1 MRKKQSATSFW
12 KAMWAVVWKDLS
24 AERRSREI
32 FSVML
37 VFSLL
42 VVIIS
47 NFALDLNPKTQQET
61 TAGMLWITFAFA
73 GTLGLN
79 RSMAIEKENNC
90 LNGLL
95 LAPVDRTAILFGKVI
110 GNLLFIFMVEAIVVP
125 LFSIFNNI
133 NLFNPGLLVTLL
145 LGSIGY
151 VVVGTF
157 LSTITVQTR
166 TGNIL
171 LPILQFPI
179 VIPVIIAAVRAS
191 TFFLQGQEMGLI
203 WPNLNLIIAFDAIYI
218 ALGVIFFDF
227 LVEE

>member
-1 MRKKQSATSFW
+1 MRKPRSLTSFW

-24 AERRSREI
+24 AERRSREM
-32 FSVML
+32 FSVMV

-47 NFALDLNPKTQQET
+47 NFALDLNPKTQREI
-61 TAGMLWITFAFA
+61 TAGMLWITFTFA

-90 LNGLL
+90 LDGLL

-133 NLFNPGLLVTLL
+133 NLINGGLLITLV

-179 VIPVIIAAVRAS
+179 VLPVIVSAVRAS
-191 TFFLQGQEMGLI
+191 TFFLQGQPMELI
-203 WPNLNLIIAFDAIYI
+203 WPNLNLIIAFDVIYI

>member
-1 MRKKQSATSFW
+1 
-12 KAMWAVVWKDLS
+12 MWAVVWKDLS

-42 VVIIS
+42 VVFIS
-47 NFALDLNPKTQQET
+47 NFALDLNPKTQREI
-61 TAGMLWITFAFA
+61 TAGMLWITFTFA
-73 GTLGLN
+73 ANLGLN

-90 LNGLL
+90 LDGLL
-95 LAPVDRTAILFGKVI
+95 LAPVDRTAILFGKII
-110 GNLLFIFMVEAIVVP
+110 GNMLFILMVEVIMVP
-125 LFSIFNNI
+125 LFSIFNNV
-133 NLFNPGLLVTLL
+133 NLLNPGFLITLV

-151 VVVGTF
+151 VTVGTF

-166 TGNIL
+166 TGNLL

-179 VIPVIIAAVRAS
+179 VLPVIISAVRAS
-191 TFFLQGQEMGLI
+191 TFFLQDQPMDLI
-203 WPNLNLIIAFDAIYI
+203 WPNLNLIIAFNVIYLAAGYI
-218 ALGVIFFDF
+218 LFDY

>member
-1 MRKKQSATSFW
+1 MNRNQSQTSFW
-12 KAMWAVVWKDLS
+12 KTMWAIVWKDLT

-42 VVIIS
+42 VVFIS
-47 NFALDLNPKTQQET
+47 NFALDLNPKTQREIT
-61 TAGMLWITFAFA
+61 GGMLWITFTFA
-73 GTLGLN
+73 ANLGLN

-90 LNGLL
+90 LDGLL
-95 LAPVDRTAILFGKVI
+95 LAPVDRTTILFGKII
-110 GNLLFIFMVEAIVVP
+110 GNMLFILMVEIIMVP
-125 LFSIFNNI
+125 LFSIFNNV
-133 NLFNPGLLVTLL
+133 NLLNPGFLITLV

-151 VVVGTF
+151 VTVGTF

-166 TGNIL
+166 TGNLL

-179 VIPVIIAAVRAS
+179 VLPVIISAVRAS
-191 TFFLQGQEMGLI
+191 TFFLQDQPMDLI
-203 WPNLNLIIAFDAIYI
+203 WPNLNLIIAFNAIYLAAGYI
-218 ALGVIFFDF
+218 LFDY

>member
-1 MRKKQSATSFW
+1 VRKPHATSFW

-47 NFALDLNPKTQQET
+47 NFALDLNPKTQREI

-110 GNLLFIFMVEAIVVP
+110 GNLLFVLMVEVIVVP

-133 NLFNPGLLVTLL
+133 NLFNPGLLITLV

-179 VIPVIIAAVRAS
+179 VLPVIISAVRAS
-191 TFFLQGQEMGLI
+191 TYFLQGQEMGLI

-218 ALGVIFFDF
+218 ALSVIFFDF

>member
-1 MRKKQSATSFW
+1 MRKPKVRTSFW
-12 KAMWAVVWKDLS
+12 KSLWAVVWKDLS
-24 AERRSREI
+24 AERRSREM
-32 FSVML
+32 FSVMV

-42 VVIIS
+42 VVLIS
-47 NFALDLNPKTQQET
+47 NFALDLNPKTQREI
-61 TAGMLWITFAFA
+61 TAGMLWITFTFA

-79 RSMAIEKENNC
+79 RSMAVEKENNC
-90 LNGLL
+90 LDGLL

-110 GNLLFIFMVEAIVVP
+110 GNLIFMFMVELIVVP

-133 NLFNPGLLVTLL
+133 NLLNPGLLLTLV

-157 LSTITVQTR
+157 LATITVQTR

-171 LPILQFPI
+171 LPILQLPI
-179 VIPVIIAAVRAS
+179 ILPVIISAVRAS
-191 TFFLQGQEMGLI
+191 TYYLQEQPFDLI
-203 WPNLNLIIAFDAIYI
+203 WPNLAMIIAFDLIYI
-218 ALGVIFFDF
+218 ALTYIFFDM

>member
-1 MRKKQSATSFW
+1 MRKPHATSFW

-47 NFALDLNPKTQQET
+47 NFALDLNPKTQREI

-110 GNLLFIFMVEAIVVP
+110 GNLLFVLMVEVIVVP

-133 NLFNPGLLVTLL
+133 NLFNPGLLITLV

-179 VIPVIIAAVRAS
+179 VLPVIISAVRAS
-191 TFFLQGQEMGLI
+191 TYFLQGQEMGLI

-218 ALGVIFFDF
+218 ALSVIFFDF

>member
-1 MRKKQSATSFW
+1 MRKSQSAPSFW

-47 NFALDLNPKTQQET
+47 NFALDLNPKTQREI
-61 TAGMLWITFAFA
+61 TAGMLWITFTFA

-110 GNLLFIFMVEAIVVP
+110 GNLLFVLMVEAIVVP

-133 NLFNPGLLVTLL
+133 NLFNAGLLITLV

-179 VIPVIIAAVRAS
+179 VLPVIISAVRAS
-191 TFFLQGQEMGLI
+191 SFFLQGQSMDLI
-203 WPNLNLIIAFDAIYI
+203 WPNLNLIIAFDVIYI
-218 ALGVIFFDF
+218 ALSVIFFDF